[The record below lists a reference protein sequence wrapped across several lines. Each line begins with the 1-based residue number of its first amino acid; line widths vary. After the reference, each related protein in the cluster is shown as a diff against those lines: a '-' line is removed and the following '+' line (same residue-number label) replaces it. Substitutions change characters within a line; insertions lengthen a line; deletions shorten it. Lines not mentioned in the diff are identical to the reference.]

1 MNAAG
6 HGSVSGGARGLLT
19 QYLEPVGYDAACG
32 LDNIVFADVCLLS
45 VSIETAGRV
54 FTELTPAALLF
65 PRVKWSLIFL
75 VAAGNQHIPHDLIL
89 VEQ

>member
-19 QYLEPVGYDAACG
+19 QYLEPVGYDAARG
-32 LDNIVFADVCLLS
+32 LDNIVLADVCLLS

-54 FTELTPAALLF
+54 FTEPNPCNAVVPTREMESDLLGRCGQ
-65 PRVKWSLIFL
+65 PTHST
-75 VAAGNQHIPHDLIL
+75 
-89 VEQ
+89 